1 MWGLDEIVISDSCTV
16 PKFPL
21 FSKKEIISL
30 LLTKSGLSERGLRET
45 LDVKKKKKLGILS
58 LSSLKSILLW
68 QGYSFLI
75 KWLTEVSGAY
85 FFPYAVRP
93 VHKELKKR

>member
-1 MWGLDEIVISDSCTV
+1 M

-21 FSKKEIISL
+21 TLFKNGNNVFALNKEW
-30 LLTKSGLSERGLRET
+30 TEGEGTEGDFRCN
-45 LDVKKKKKLGILS
+45 KKKLGILS

-75 KWLTEVSGAY
+75 
-85 FFPYAVRP
+85 R
-93 VHKELKKR
+93 

>member
-1 MWGLDEIVISDSCTV
+1 M

-21 FSKKEIISL
+21 TLLKNGNNVFALNKEW
-30 LLTKSGLSERGLRET
+30 TEGEGTEGDFRCN
-45 LDVKKKKKLGILS
+45 KKKKLGILS

-75 KWLTEVSGAY
+75 
-85 FFPYAVRP
+85 R
-93 VHKELKKR
+93 